1 MAQPGIAQASE
12 QASVTPIA
20 DLLIEQQGEPFGMGE
35 RGGLSGCFDLSEG
48 LGHAVESEL
57 MGFSPKFDGFFQTG
71 GFQSIRWLV
80 APPCVGGRRSRI
92 DLGFGRI
99 RLVLAVVSPDLN
111 FGKLWFRLR

>member
-1 MAQPGIAQASE
+1 MGIDPAAGGEFLEQRAIEAARGAVVDVLDRSLMAQPGIAQASE

-57 MGFSPKFDGFFQTG
+57 MKQIEGWMGE
-71 GFQSIRWLV
+71 QSLV
-80 APPCVGGRRSRI
+80 S
-92 DLGFGRI
+92 
-99 RLVLAVVSPDLN
+99 
-111 FGKLWFRLR
+111 